1 MPGTAV
7 FAFATPWILAALAL
21 LPLLWWLLRVT
32 PPAPKRVPLPTMPL
46 LLGLGRKE
54 ETPAQAPPWLIALRL
69 AAAAAL
75 ILALAGPMLNAG
87 ATLTGDGPLIIAV
100 DNGWAAARRW
110 DARKTEMLRLIDQ
123 AERAGRPVILI
134 PTAATGDTGRS
145 DAEPDTAAPMRARD
159 ARALVQALE
168 PRPWGTDR
176 ARASAAL
183 GRLSIAGVADVVW
196 LSDGLEDG
204 AAARFIAAL
213 RHLGPLRILT
223 DPKGDAP
230 HLLRPP
236 ENRPGGLRLAVERA
250 GGRAETLWLVARDED
265 GKLLIRRPVAFAE
278 GEGRAE
284 VDLALPVELRNRV
297 VRVTIE
303 DERGASAVVL
313 LDERWRRR
321 PVGLISG
328 SQIEADQPLL
338 SPLYYL
344 ERALAPFSELRKGE
358 LGALLRR
365 PLSVLVL
372 ADVARIGVADRGAV
386 ERWVRAGGVLLRFA
400 GPQMAEGADDL
411 IPVALRSGGRAL
423 GGALS
428 WSRPARLAPF
438 DARSPFAGLAVP
450 DDVTVR
456 RQVLAEPSLDLAAK
470 TWARLAD
477 GTPLVTA
484 ERRGEGWIVLVHT
497 TANARWSNLAL
508 SGLFVEMLHRLVGLS
523 QGISGAGTGEALAP
537 LKTLDG
543 FGRLVA
549 PPPEARPIRVADL
562 DETRVGPAHPPGF
575 YGVKGARRALNLGDR
590 IATPRAITRWP
601 LAVERATLGARAEID
616 LGPWLLVAAALLVIA
631 DLIAGLALRGLL
643 RGTLRRAAGLGVAVA
658 LASGVGASV
667 PARAAENG
675 DTFALRATLQTHL
688 AYVATGDAR
697 IDEISRAGLAGLS
710 EVLRARTSIEPSAPM
725 AIDVETDEMIFF
737 PLIYWPVTATQPRLT
752 PKAVAKVNHF
762 LKTGGIILFDTRDQN
777 ARFPGSGGGPG
788 GRALRALLEGVN
800 VGPLQPVPPEHV
812 LTRAFYLLQDFP
824 GRWTGGRVWVE
835 RHEGGVND
843 GVSPLVIGSHDW
855 AAAWAMDERRRPLY
869 AVVPGGERQR
879 EQAFRFGVNLVMY
892 AMTGNYKADQVHLPA
907 ILERLGQ

>member
-1 MPGTAV
+1 MSGPAV

-46 LLGLGRKE
+46 LLGLDREE

-110 DARKTEMLRLIDQ
+110 DSRKTEMLRLIDQ
-123 AERAGRPVILI
+123 AERADRSVILI
-134 PTAATGDTGRS
+134 PTAARGDARL
-145 DAEPDTAAPMRARD
+145 DEAAPMRAAD

-176 ARASAAL
+176 AGLRAAL
-183 GRLSIAGVADVVW
+183 GRLSVSGLPDVVW
-196 LSDGLEDG
+196 LSDGLDDG
-204 AAARFIAAL
+204 ETADFIAAL
-213 RHLGPLRILT
+213 RRLGPLRILT

-230 HLLRPP
+230 RLLRPP
-236 ENRPGGLRLAVERA
+236 ESGPGGLRLAVERA
-250 GGRAETLWLVARDED
+250 GTRAETLWLAARDED
-265 GKLLIRRPVAFAE
+265 GKLLIRRPVAFAK
-278 GEGRAE
+278 GEARAE
-284 VDLALPVELRNRV
+284 VDLDLPVELRNRV
-297 VRVTIE
+297 VRVAIE
-303 DERGASAVVL
+303 GERSAAAVVL

-365 PLSVLVL
+365 PLAVLVL
-372 ADVARIGVADRGAV
+372 ADVARIGAADRDAV
-386 ERWVRAGGVLLRFA
+386 ARWVRAGGVLLRFA

-428 WSRPARLAPF
+428 WSRPAKLAPF
-438 DARSPFAGLAVP
+438 DARSPFAGLAIP

-484 ERRGEGWIVLVHT
+484 ERRGDGWIVLVHT

-523 QGISGAGTGEALAP
+523 QGIAGAGKGETLAP

-543 FGRLVA
+543 FGRLAA
-549 PPPEARPIRVADL
+549 PPPEARPIRAADL
-562 DETRVGPAHPPGF
+562 GETRVGPDHPPGF

-590 IATPRAITRWP
+590 IAAPRAIARWP
-601 LAVERATLGARAEID
+601 LTVERATLGQRGEID
-616 LGPWLLVAAALLVIA
+616 LGPWLLVAAALLIIA
-631 DLIAGLALRGLL
+631 DLIAGLVLRGLL
-643 RGTLRRAAGLGVAVA
+643 RGSLRRAAGLGLVVA
-658 LASGVGASV
+658 LASGLLAPV

-675 DTFALRATLQTHL
+675 DAFALRATLQTHL
-688 AYVATGDAR
+688 AYVVTGDAR
-697 IDEISRAGLAGLS
+697 IDEISRAGLTGLS
-710 EVLRARTSIEPSAPM
+710 EVLRARTSIEPAPPM

-777 ARFPGSGGGPG
+777 ARLFERGGGPG
-788 GRALRALLEGVN
+788 AGALRALLEGVN

-812 LTRAFYLLQDFP
+812 LTRAFYLLRDFP